1 MDNSV
6 STYQSPFKFLDAYQK
21 EDGDIF
27 FGREAEVQ
35 ELYKMSF
42 HTNLILVY
50 GMSGTGK
57 TSIIRCGLAN
67 CFDSSDWFDIYIR
80 RQENINKAILRELR
94 AKDEK
99 KSFEKDFTLS
109 QMVHSLY
116 MDFLRPIY
124 LIFDQFE
131 ELFILGKEEEQRDFI
146 ESIKTLLLK
155 DLPCKIIIVMREEY
169 LARLSGFEKE
179 VPTLFEKRLRIEP
192 MTRSNAREVIVSTA
206 ANPKFNIELC
216 YEEIAD
222 DIIDNVTAGGGRVQL
237 TYLQV
242 FLDKMYRLAAE
253 ENPDHIFFDIDLV
266 KKVGSIDDVLADFLE
281 EQLAI
286 FAKEV
291 DRRDFAMRWLKLFV
305 SEKGTKI
312 PVNRHDL
319 VALVPDMSIS
329 RLNIYLEF
337 FVNRRILRPLDN
349 DQFELSHDSL
359 AAEIFGVRPQ
369 GIPMPR
375 ILAPD
380 DQPHSP
386 FVGFEPYPNS
396 MAPFFYGRDLELKDL
411 FDKVVNE
418 LGARTTL
425 VFGPLGV
432 GKTSLVCAGL
442 MPRIEQLYQV
452 AYIRSSREI
461 IDSVLVKR
469 MLAMEPNE
477 GEEPLFLELAFQWQ
491 EKPPE
496 LLERKIIIL
505 DQFEE
510 FFIWVPQQ
518 EELLRLYLH
527 IATLLE
533 ARRNVDLIIVVRD
546 EFFSQ
551 LQDLEAFIPNI
562 LEEQVRIRHVDEKT
576 AHAIITNLL
585 KDADMVVEN
594 DDIIRRII
602 QNVSEEDGKVNL
614 TYLQLYLER
623 LYEELK

>member
-1 MDNSV
+1 MDHPIDTNL
-6 STYQSPFKFLDAYQK
+6 SPFKFLDAYQK

-42 HTNLILVY
+42 QTNLILVY
-50 GMSGTGK
+50 GVSGTGK

-67 CFDSSDWFDIYIR
+67 CFDASDWFDIYIR
-80 RQENINKAILRELR
+80 RQENINKATIRELK
-94 AKDEK
+94 AKDQQ
-99 KSFEKDFTLS
+99 KSFEPGYDLP

-116 MDFLRPIY
+116 MDYLRPIY

-131 ELFILGKEEEQRDFI
+131 ELFILGNEEEQSNFI
-146 ESIKTLLLK
+146 ASIKDLLAH
-155 DLPCKIIIVMREEY
+155 DLPCKVVIVMREEY
-169 LARLSGFEKE
+169 LARLSNFEKE
-179 VPTLFEKRLRIEP
+179 VPSLFEKRLRIEP
-192 MTRSNAREVIVSTA
+192 MNRANARQVIISTA

-242 FLDKMYRLAAE
+242 FLDKMYRLAAKE
-253 ENPDHIFFDIDLV
+253 DPSNIVFDVDLV
-266 KKVGSIDDVLADFLE
+266 KKVGSIDDVLVDFLE
-281 EQLAI
+281 EQLDV
-286 FAKEV
+286 FGREV
-291 DRRDFAMRWLKLFV
+291 DRRDLAMRWLKLFV

-312 PVNRHDL
+312 PVGRDEL
-319 VALVPDMSIS
+319 IEMVPDMSAT

-349 DQFELSHDSL
+349 DQYELTHDSL

-369 GIPMPR
+369 GVPMPR
-375 ILAPD
+375 VLEPNQKPA
-380 DQPHSP
+380 SP
-386 FVGFEPYPNS
+386 FVGFEPYPTS
-396 MAPFFYGRDLELKDL
+396 MAPLFFGRDYEVKDL
-411 FDKVVNE
+411 FDKVVND
-418 LGARTTL
+418 LASRTTL

-442 MPRIEQLYQV
+442 IPRVEQLYQV
-452 AYIRSSREI
+452 AYVRCSREI
-461 IDSVLVKR
+461 IDSVLVKK
-469 MLAMEPNE
+469 MLAMEPGSNQ
-477 GEEPLFLELAFQWQ
+477 EPLFLELAFQWSDV
-491 EKPPE
+491 PPE

-510 FFIWVPQQ
+510 FFIWVQ
-518 EELLRLYLH
+518 EQEQLLHLYLH
-527 IATLLE
+527 IAALLE
-533 ARRNVDLIIVVRD
+533 ARRNIDLIIVVRD

-551 LQDLEAFIPNI
+551 IQDLEAFIPNI

-576 AHAIITNLL
+576 TYDIIKHLL
-585 KDADMVVEN
+585 EEAEMEVEN
-594 DDIIRRII
+594 EDIIHRII
-602 QNVSEEDGKVNL
+602 KNVSEEDGKVNL

-623 LYEELK
+623 LFEELS